1 MEKWK
6 ITAASTLRNDSCRG
20 RRARYSS
27 SMPIAT
33 LDQIRGRVGDETGV
47 SGWLTIDQQRIVAF
61 ADATEDRQFIHVD
74 PEAAART
81 PFGGTIAHGF
91 LSLSMLSR
99 MAAEAMLIPEGVQ
112 MAVNYG
118 LDRVRFLAPVK
129 SGKRI
134 RGRFRLDSVEEKA
147 PGQLLLRHTVT
158 VEIEGE
164 QKPALTAE
172 WLGLLFVK
180 GE

>member
-1 MEKWK
+1 MP
-6 ITAASTLRNDSCRG
+6 TAPLEDIRSRIGEEVGASS
-20 RRARYSS
+20 
-27 SMPIAT
+27 
-33 LDQIRGRVGDETGV
+33 
-47 SGWLTIDQQRIVAF
+47 WLTISQERIDEF
-61 ADATEDRQFIHVD
+61 AEATEDRQFIHTD

-81 PFGGTIAHGF
+81 PFGGTVAHGF

-99 MAAEAMLIPEGVQ
+99 MAAEGMLIPEGVR

-118 LDRVRFLAPVK
+118 LDRVRFIAPVR

-164 QKPALTAE
+164 ERPALTAE
-172 WLGLLFVK
+172 WIGLLFV
-180 GE
+180 